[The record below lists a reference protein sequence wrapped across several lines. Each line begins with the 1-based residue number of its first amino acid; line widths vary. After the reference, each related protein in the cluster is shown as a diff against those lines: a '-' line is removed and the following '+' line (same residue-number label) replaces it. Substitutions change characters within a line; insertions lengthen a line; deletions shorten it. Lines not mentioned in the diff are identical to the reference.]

1 MFDQPEFAEPLLRS
15 FLAAHEAELDAVPLR
30 CRASHRYVPGSLS
43 KAGAGSG
50 DGAADGADGAEPS
63 LGAHLR
69 AALDGGDPEMDP
81 TCVMLDALDELALV
95 EEFPVLVAIDDF
107 NWLYEPTE
115 YFYDERYIPPQQLS
129 LVSAFRMFAADDEY
143 RSRVKREY
151 KWQRGEPEYPD
162 HFFSERPPHSPFS
175 LPETPSRE
183 PPRMPLANG
192 FVVAAMSHGRLPTD
206 GVSDG
211 QRDSRFRKL
220 VDSRACHRAVRAF
233 DDKEL
238 RAQLEHFKATG
249 YLELPPS
256 DQVVAYFKMRYGGV
270 PRSVFEAVPQF
281 FDQPIAEHPMMT
293 ETGGRRNK
301 ITSK

>member
-1 MFDQPEFAEPLLRS
+1 
-15 FLAAHEAELDAVPLR
+15 
-30 CRASHRYVPGSLS
+30 
-43 KAGAGSG
+43 
-50 DGAADGADGAEPS
+50 
-63 LGAHLR
+63 
-69 AALDGGDPEMDP
+69 MDP
-81 TCVMLDALDELALV
+81 TCVMLGALDELALV

-129 LVSAFRMFAADDEY
+129 LVSAFRMFAADDEH

-162 HFFSERPPHSPFS
+162 HFFSERPHLPFS

-220 VDSRACHRAVRAF
+220 VDLGR
-233 DDKEL
+233 
-238 RAQLEHFKATG
+238 ATG
-249 YLELPPS
+249 PCRPLAS
-256 DQVVAYFKMRYGGV
+256 KSCG
-270 PRSVFEAVPQF
+270 RSWSTSRQRG
-281 FDQPIAEHPMMT
+281 T
-293 ETGGRRNK
+293 WSSRRVTRSWR
-301 ITSK
+301 TSRCGTAGCRGASSRRCRSSLTSRSRSIR